1 MSKTK
6 EFNVMI
12 DWKKEDENRG
22 SQTLLT
28 DLDIEKGYK
37 EVN

>member
-1 MSKTK
+1 MTKTK

-12 DWKKEDENRG
+12 NWRKEDENRG

-28 DLDIEKGYK
+28 DHDI
-37 EVN
+37 